1 MAFKGNTPEKGS
13 KQWQK
18 NEKTINQNPF
28 LRKARDIS
36 EGFSGKNSSST
47 GGWTPSQA
55 YKDNYDA
62 IFRKDQK
69 VEDE

>member
-1 MAFKGNTPEKGS
+1 MAFKGRIPERGS
-13 KQWQK
+13 SQWKK
-18 NEKTINQNPF
+18 NEKIINTNPT
-28 LRKARDIS
+28 LRKMREES

-62 IFRKDQK
+62 IFRKDRK

>member
-36 EGFSGKNSSST
+36 EGFSGKGSAST

-62 IFRKDQK
+62 IFRKDRK